1 MTPPEMTPPYAC
13 GVVNFATFAYTNGVY
28 PGANNMRGEGMMKEL
43 FLLLSVSAIC
53 TIGYALFK
61 VITLRKRLK
70 GGVVGKTWTLL
81 YYMIGL
87 FAAGYLS
94 TLLFAV
100 LPEASQQV
108 IVGIVFLISA
118 VFVVVVI
125 NLFLK
130 IAKELGL

>member
-1 MTPPEMTPPYAC
+1 
-13 GVVNFATFAYTNGVY
+13 
-28 PGANNMRGEGMMKEL
+28 MRGEGMMKEL